1 MRRQNLFGMVILVTG
16 TAIGLP
22 GCSENPVVI
31 SPQPVLGPPANLGE
45 GTVSAYADFD
55 EGGVP
60 AAIGVVFSASALS
73 SLPSGSDLH
82 HCFDRN
88 GDGVVD
94 EGMECNVWHERVLQ
108 LPSEASRRSDMPFK
122 WSLLNWNPE
131 GHIPPGVYD
140 VPHFDIHFYMEPIE
154 DIFAIESG
162 PCGIEFIR
170 CDQFEL
176 ALKPLPPNYIHPDF
190 QNVDAAAPA
199 MGNHMIDLTS
209 PEFHDEAFTRTWIYG
224 KYDGR
229 ITFYEEMLTLE
240 YLMGQP
246 NECVEI
252 KSPEAVGLSGYYPT
266 LSWVRYNAQSDE
278 YTVSIEE
285 FLLREAS
292 PPDPIPEEPQS

>member
-1 MRRQNLFGMVILVTG
+1 
-16 TAIGLP
+16 
-22 GCSENPVVI
+22 
-31 SPQPVLGPPANLGE
+31 
-45 GTVSAYADFD
+45 
-55 EGGVP
+55 
-60 AAIGVVFSASALS
+60 
-73 SLPSGSDLH
+73 
-82 HCFDRN
+82 
-88 GDGVVD
+88 
-94 EGMECNVWHERVLQ
+94 
-108 LPSEASRRSDMPFK
+108 
-122 WSLLNWNPE
+122 
-131 GHIPPGVYD
+131 
-140 VPHFDIHFYMEPIE
+140 
-154 DIFAIESG
+154 
-162 PCGIEFIR
+162 
-170 CDQFEL
+170 
-176 ALKPLPPNYIHPDF
+176 
-190 QNVDAAAPA
+190 
-199 MGNHMIDLTS
+199 MIDLTS